1 MSAVRGRAGPFLHAD
16 TLLPAPLEVGF
27 SGCHALLC
35 PGHVYTA
42 LPTRACLSAPV
53 SSGFRAFN
61 PGKSWALAPWEGQIL
76 CGPACPQRVC

>member
-1 MSAVRGRAGPFLHAD
+1 MLCAGGPAASCIAD
-16 TLLPAPLEVGF
+16 TLLHVPLEAGF
-27 SGCHALLC
+27 LERHALLC
-35 PGHVYTA
+35 PG
-42 LPTRACLSAPV
+42 ACVHCPSYASVPL